1 MNKAQR
7 DELRHSAPMWAQG
20 HAWKRANDL
29 CKALDGLDIAEEAMD
44 WLRTDMDGMGARH
57 L

>member
-1 MNKAQR
+1 MNKQRR
-7 DELRHSAPMWAQG
+7 DELRRQAPFWAQG